1 MVAGD
6 SVGLDGAE
14 GDEHGEELA
23 LRHGLRQ
30 VVDDQGRPRLVLAVG
45 PGAVEGEGGLVVVG
59 GGGGRHGLFKENEK
73 NEKKSASWVIKK
85 KKIEETLRTILLGT
99 GSYYGPQA
107 SQLATSLTKIVH
119 ASVIQRVTRTTMSP
133 NLL

>member
-99 GSYYGPQA
+99 QA